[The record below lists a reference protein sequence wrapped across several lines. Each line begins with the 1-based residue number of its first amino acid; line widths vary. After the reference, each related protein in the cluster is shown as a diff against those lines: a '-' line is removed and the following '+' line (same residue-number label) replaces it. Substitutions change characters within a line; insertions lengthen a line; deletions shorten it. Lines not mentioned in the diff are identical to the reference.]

1 MGAPRGD
8 ACEMPFVE
16 IARPPGDIGRLACE
30 VDRVLAGAAAS
41 FQYVS
46 RFRGQVSLQDR
57 PYRLM
62 VAMECRRVQSAI
74 HLDRPPV
81 PAKFDHVVR
90 HQRRQ
95 SRARGNLH
103 LFGVRCDNILAL
115 CRNGYTLHCLPSGFM
130 LLEQRYYTSGNIL
143 VANSHLQPVSLLA
156 LALTIGV
163 AAGPLR
169 AQTGAA
175 EGQKLAFDRGKGNC
189 LTCHVIKGGDLAG
202 TIGPPLEGIGAKYNR
217 SDLVAI
223 LTDESLRNPQ
233 TLMPPFGRNR
243 ILTEQEI
250 NAIVDFLQTL

>member
-1 MGAPRGD
+1 
-8 ACEMPFVE
+8 
-16 IARPPGDIGRLACE
+16 
-30 VDRVLAGAAAS
+30 
-41 FQYVS
+41 
-46 RFRGQVSLQDR
+46 
-57 PYRLM
+57 
-62 VAMECRRVQSAI
+62 
-74 HLDRPPV
+74 
-81 PAKFDHVVR
+81 
-90 HQRRQ
+90 
-95 SRARGNLH
+95 
-103 LFGVRCDNILAL
+103 
-115 CRNGYTLHCLPSGFM
+115 M

-202 TIGPPLEGIGAKYNR
+202 TIGPPLQGIGAKYNR